1 VTFGPPQDVARR
13 ATFRAM
19 TTEGTATLP
28 ASDTATDDGALHC
41 YRHPDRETWVRC
53 GRCDRPI
60 CTKCAMQG
68 PVGFR
73 CRDCGK
79 PVIDPLTSMKPRQV
93 VLGGLVSVAAAT
105 LGGVI
110 AMQLGF
116 WAIFVGFFAGGLVA
130 DVVMRV
136 TGYKRGPVM
145 VTILLGGIALGALI
159 AVGLS
164 YGMFIAAFMP
174 IAGEEPID
182 YPFVA
187 YLLSQAPWAIVYA
200 GAAMAGAWGR
210 LRF

>member
-1 VTFGPPQDVARR
+1 
-13 ATFRAM
+13 M

-28 ASDTATDDGALHC
+28 GAEPTTGDDGALRC

-60 CTKCAMQG
+60 CPRCAMQG

-79 PVIDPLTSMKPRQV
+79 PVNDPLTTIKAPQLVLGSV
-93 VLGGLVSVAAAT
+93 VSIGAGTLGGLI
-105 LGGVI
+105 GV
-110 AMQLGF
+110 QLGLF
-116 WAIFVGFFAGGLVA
+116 SIIVGFFAGGLIA
-130 DVVMRV
+130 DLVMRV

-145 VTILLGGIALGALI
+145 ATILLGGIALGTVI
-159 AVGLS
+159 AIGLS
-164 YGMFIAAFMP
+164 YGMFLAAWMP
-174 IAGEEPID
+174 AGEGEPID

-187 YLLSQAPWAIVYA
+187 YLMASAPWAIVYA
-200 GAAMAGAWGR
+200 VAAMAGAWGR

>member
-1 VTFGPPQDVARR
+1 
-13 ATFRAM
+13 M

-28 ASDTATDDGALHC
+28 AAETAADDDGALHC

-79 PVIDPLTSMKPRQV
+79 PVNDPLTSMKPPQV
-93 VLGGLVSVAAAT
+93 VLGGLVSIGAGT
-105 LGGVI
+105 LGGLI
-110 AMQLGF
+110 GLQLGF
-116 WAIFVGFFAGGLVA
+116 FSIIVGFFAGGLIA
-130 DVVMRV
+130 DLVMRV

-145 VTILLGGIALGALI
+145 ATILLGGIALGTLI
-159 AVGLS
+159 AFGLS
-164 YGMFIAAFMP
+164 YGMFIAAFM
-174 IAGEEPID
+174 E
-182 YPFVA
+182 VA
-187 YLLSQAPWAIVYA
+187 RNARRRHPPVPHDQGPWAIVYA

-210 LRF
+210 LRL